1 MGAED
6 TNPRSE
12 FGNEKEEEMDGKDL
26 SRVPELESAEEE
38 RMDSK
43 GVTRRDFLQG
53 AAAAAG
59 AGLVAAACG
68 PAAAPTP
75 EPTPEPTEAPT
86 AVPTVVPSPAPTK
99 DKILVGMSRPLSGP
113 LAVIGDSA
121 FKPIYE
127 TWVPMVNDEGGIYV
141 EEYGKKLPIELV
153 IYDDTSDPGTMTR
166 LTEKLIL
173 EDKVDFLW
181 PACGTAFVFAQAPIA
196 NKYEYVLVTAE
207 GGATTIKEML
217 PSLPYVFVTLSFSD
231 WYQLPVLAELLAD
244 KGATTAY
251 VSYIADLHGIEYS
264 GVAGIEFAK
273 HGIEVVGTK
282 SLPPDIKDLSP
293 VIQDADASGADV
305 YCCFAYPD
313 QVMPAT
319 GTSAALGYN
328 PKAWVGGPGVNFGF
342 YHTTFGPAVEGILGF
357 TAFAR
362 GSSAALDEMADI
374 LYEGKPE
381 EIQDWWGHPF
391 YWASLDVWKA
401 AIEKAGTLDQ
411 KVIREVLA
419 TETVD
424 TVLGPTWFEN
434 GLLAKE
440 AHPGEIG
447 QWIDGVFEVVGPT
460 DKATAEMVYPKP
472 PFPTA

>member
-1 MGAED
+1 MD
-6 TNPRSE
+6 TKDLTRFTEPDNK
-12 FGNEKEEEMDGKDL
+12 KEEEMKK
-26 SRVPELESAEEE
+26 
-38 RMDSK
+38 K
-43 GVTRRDFLQG
+43 GLTRREFLAG
-53 AAAAAG
+53 TAATG

-68 PAAAPTP
+68 PAATP
-75 EPTPEPTEAPT
+75 PPAPT
-86 AVPTVVPSPAPTK
+86 AAPTKAPTAAPTVVPTPAPTK
-99 DKILVGMSRPLSGP
+99 DKIVVGMSRPLSGP
-113 LAVIGDSA
+113 LAIIGDSA
-121 FKPIYE
+121 FKPVYE
-127 TWVPMVNDEGGIYV
+127 TWVERVNADGGVYV
-141 EEYGKKLPIELV
+141 EEYGKQLPIELV

-181 PACGTAFVFAQAPIA
+181 PACGTAFIFAQAPIA
-196 NKYEYVLVTAE
+196 NKYEYLLITAE
-207 GGATTIKEML
+207 GGATTIKDML

-231 WYQLPVLAELLAD
+231 WYQLPVLADILAA

-273 HGIEVVGTK
+273 KGIEIIGSK

-293 VIQDADASGADV
+293 IIQDADASGADAF
-305 YCCFAYPD
+305 CCFAYPD

-319 GTSAALGYN
+319 GTSIALGYN

-342 YHTTFGPAVEGILGF
+342 YHTAFGPAVEGVMGF
-357 TAFAR
+357 TCFAR
-362 GSSAALDEMADI
+362 KSSPALNELADI

-381 EIQDWWGHPF
+381 EIHDWWGHPF
-391 YWASLDVWKA
+391 YWAGLDMWKG

-411 KVIREVLA
+411 KVIRDIIA
-419 TETVD
+419 TEKVE

-440 AHPGEIG
+440 AHAGEIG
-447 QWIDGVFEVVGPT
+447 QWINGVFEVVGPT

-472 PFPTA
+472 PFPTG